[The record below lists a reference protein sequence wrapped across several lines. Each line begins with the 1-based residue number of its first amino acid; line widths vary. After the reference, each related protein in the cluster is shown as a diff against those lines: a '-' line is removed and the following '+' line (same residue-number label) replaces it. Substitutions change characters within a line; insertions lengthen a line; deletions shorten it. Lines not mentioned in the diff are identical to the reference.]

1 MQNPRPKFNQ
11 SFIIS
16 EKPDNLSEKLKT
28 WWAPTTIVFNIFGWN
43 FARLFLLKNVRK
55 RVFGIFF
62 ILLRLWVINKN
73 VNNLVSASAQKSGL
87 FNVLQITQDLSNI
100 KKSWTPFCKH
110 WKVGNECQILAK
122 VLDYVA
128 VEAHHQSFQFSRQNI

>member
-1 MQNPRPKFNQ
+1 MQNPRPKFSQ

-16 EKPDNLSEKLKT
+16 EKPDDLSEKLKT
-28 WWAPTTIVFNIFGWN
+28 WWAPTTIVFNIFAWN
-43 FARLFLLKNVRK
+43 FARLFLLKNVCK

-73 VNNLVSASAQKSGL
+73 VNNLASVSAQKSGL
-87 FNVLQITQDLSNI
+87 FNVLQITQDLNNI

-128 VEAHHQSFQFSRQNI
+128 VGAHHQSFQCSRQNI